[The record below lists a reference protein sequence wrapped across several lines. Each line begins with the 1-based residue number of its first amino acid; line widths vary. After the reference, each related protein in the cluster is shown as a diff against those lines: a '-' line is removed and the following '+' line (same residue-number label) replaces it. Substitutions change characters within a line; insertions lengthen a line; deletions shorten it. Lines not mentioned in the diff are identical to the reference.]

1 MSSQP
6 THTLKPDGQFVPGL
20 SNTIARKQNVALTK
34 SLKITAIYF
43 IFGSL
48 WIILTDSL
56 TKNVYGGPSI
66 VFSISVGKGLLY
78 VLLTGALIFSLVYPA
93 LKKIVDSE
101 DDLKK
106 VNEELETSNT
116 ELRLANEKSEK
127 SETALLEAQK
137 LAHIGS
143 FEYDRISEI
152 LTCTD
157 EVFSICG
164 IEREGFSGSVEAIGQ
179 YIHPEDMEHVIRLT
193 EQAISQN
200 RAVQFDCRLI
210 KPDGEERTTNVW
222 ITPVFDGSGMCI
234 KNVGT
239 IQDITE
245 TKRHFDQIQY
255 MYDHDYP
262 TNLYNRRYF
271 ENAKNE
277 MDKEENYPL
286 SIVLTDINGVRL
298 INDAFGTDAGD
309 QMIIKTGE
317 ILKSCCRE
325 GDVLARIGGD
335 DFSILMPNAGQEE
348 ANQMLLAIKNAC
360 EEFNSSIEDK
370 TQVINL
376 SMGYGVKTNKE
387 TRLAQTEKEAEAYL
401 SRRKLLEQKSH
412 HNAVLSSIM
421 ATMYERSFE
430 TEEHAQRIAKI
441 SRMIGK
447 KMNLSQAKLDE
458 LRLFAMLH
466 DIGKIGV
473 SDQILNKPGKLT
485 AEEWPEMKKH
495 PEIGYRIAMS
505 SIGFS
510 TIAEYILTHH
520 ERWDG
525 TGYPNGLKG
534 EEIPLLSRILAIAD
548 AYDAMTEDRVYRK
561 ALTHDE
567 AIEEI
572 RVNAGTQFDPEF
584 VKIFVENI

>member
-6 THTLKPDGQFVPGL
+6 TDTLKPDGQVILGL
-20 SNTIARKQNVALTK
+20 SSSITRKQNVALAK

-48 WIILTDSL
+48 WIILTDSM

-78 VLLTGALIFSLVYPA
+78 VFLTAALIFSLVYPA

-101 DDLKK
+101 DNLKR

-127 SETALLEAQK
+127 SEMALLEAQK

-143 FEYDRISEI
+143 FEYDRINEI

-164 IEREGFSGSVEAIGQ
+164 IKREEFSGTEEAIGQ
-179 YIHPEDMEHVIRLT
+179 YIHPEDMEYVIKLS
-193 EQAISQN
+193 EQAISEN
-200 RAVQFDCRLI
+200 RAVQFDCRMI

-222 ITPVFDGSGMCI
+222 ITPVFDGNGLCI

-245 TKRHFDQIQY
+245 AKQHLDQIQY

-262 TNLYNRRYF
+262 TDLYNRRYF

-277 MDKEENYPL
+277 LDKEENYPL

-309 QMIIKTGE
+309 RMIIKTGE

-325 GDVLARIGGD
+325 GDVLARMGGD
-335 DFSILMPNAGQEE
+335 DFSILMPSAGMEE
-348 ANQMLLAIKNAC
+348 ANKMLLKIKNAC

-376 SMGYGVKTNKE
+376 SMGYGVKTSKE
-387 TRLAQTEKEAEAYL
+387 TRFAQTEKEAEAYL
-401 SRRKLLEQKSH
+401 SSRKLLEQKSH

-430 TEEHAQRIAKI
+430 TEEHAQRIAKL

-447 KMNLSQAKLDE
+447 KMNLSQAKL
-458 LRLFAMLH
+458 
-466 DIGKIGV
+466 
-473 SDQILNKPGKLT
+473 
-485 AEEWPEMKKH
+485 
-495 PEIGYRIAMS
+495 
-505 SIGFS
+505 
-510 TIAEYILTHH
+510 
-520 ERWDG
+520 
-525 TGYPNGLKG
+525 
-534 EEIPLLSRILAIAD
+534 
-548 AYDAMTEDRVYRK
+548 
-561 ALTHDE
+561 
-567 AIEEI
+567 
-572 RVNAGTQFDPEF
+572 
-584 VKIFVENI
+584 